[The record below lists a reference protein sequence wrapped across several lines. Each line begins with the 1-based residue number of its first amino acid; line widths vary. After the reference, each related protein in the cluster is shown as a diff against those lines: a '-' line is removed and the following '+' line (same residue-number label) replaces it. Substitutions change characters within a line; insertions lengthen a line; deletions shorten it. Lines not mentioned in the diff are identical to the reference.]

1 MGVNL
6 ARIVGDAA
14 AAVRPAKPNASV
26 SAAHQ
31 CRLVESAG
39 RAHHQPEAVVL
50 DLVNPEF
57 FAAFLFSA
65 LRFLVAV
72 SSDFSGCSCVLKV
85 LFSKTSRRR

>member
-14 AAVRPAKPNASV
+14 AAARPAKANARVSV
-26 SAAHQ
+26 AHK
-31 CRLVESAG
+31 CHLVEGEG

-50 DLVNPEF
+50 DFVNPEF
-57 FAAFLFSA
+57 FAAFFFSA

-72 SSDFSGCSCVLKV
+72 SSDRSGCSWVLKA
-85 LFSKTSRRR
+85 LFSKPLRRP